1 MAAQS
6 DSALPG
12 PETAA
17 TQRILVVDDDVNLLR
32 LLGMILRLA
41 GYDVIT
47 TEDPVLSL
55 DLAAKQNPDLI
66 VLDLQ
71 MPKLDGR
78 SVYRELRARGLDV
91 PVMIASAYGARTAQI
106 ELGAQASIEKP
117 FDPERLIEAVASLL
131 STGKS

>member
-1 MAAQS
+1 VRSDNALPAS
-6 DSALPG
+6 DSA
-12 PETAA
+12 EK
-17 TQRILVVDDDVNLLR
+17 QRVLVVDDDVNLLR

-47 TEDPVLSL
+47 TEDPILSL
-55 DLAAKQNPDLI
+55 DLAAKQSPDLI

-117 FDPERLIEAVASLL
+117 FEPERLIEAVASLL
-131 STGKS
+131 SAGKS

>member
-6 DSALPG
+6 DRALPD
-12 PETAA
+12 PESAGA
-17 TQRILVVDDDVNLLR
+17 QRILVVDDDVNLLR

-47 TEDPVLSL
+47 TVDPVLSL

-78 SVYRELRARGLDV
+78 SVYRELRARGLDM
-91 PVMIASAYGARTAQI
+91 PVMIASAYGARIAQI

-117 FDPERLIEAVASLL
+117 FDPERLVEAVASLL
-131 STGKS
+131 SAGKS